1 MTRLITVALT
11 GTAQDRA
18 AIDWAAAD
26 AEAGDSVHVTLAY
39 RLLAFSE
46 SSWPPVT
53 EANTHRRQ
61 HAQRA
66 VSSAIAHVRM
76 ATRAAQV
83 DGEPVVG
90 APVPA
95 LRDISALCD
104 VIVVG
109 VPAPGRHRHA
119 HPGQAIAADLAR
131 HGHCPVIAVP
141 GPDPSADTAGP
152 PPGEAPVG
160 LLLDESSLPPDAVE
174 FAFKA
179 AARADATLVVA
190 ESVPHYPQFATG
202 PRDRDLWAQLGQETL
217 AADLAVYQEKFR
229 GAGII
234 VELRH
239 ERATQTAGLLE
250 GTCRLVVVSRGA
262 ADSAPLCPLA
272 VTALD
277 VARCPVAVVPE

>member
-18 AIDWAAAD
+18 ALDWAAAD
-26 AEAGDSVHVTLAY
+26 AEAGDTVHVTLAY
-39 RLLAFSE
+39 RLLALSE

-53 EANTHRRQ
+53 DANTSRRH

-66 VSSAIAHVRM
+66 VSSAIAHVRL
-76 ATRAAQV
+76 ATRAGHV

-104 VIVVG
+104 VVVVG
-109 VPAPGRHRHA
+109 VPAAGRHRHA
-119 HPGQAIAADLAR
+119 HPGQAIATDLAR
-131 HGHCPVIAVP
+131 HGECPVIAVP
-141 GPDPSADTAGP
+141 SHDDAGP
-152 PPGEAPVG
+152 PTPADAPVG
-160 LLLDESSLPPDAVE
+160 LLLDASSLPSDAVE
-174 FAFKA
+174 FAFEA
-179 AARADATLVVA
+179 AARADTTLVVA
-190 ESVPHYPQFATG
+190 ESVPRHPQLATG
-202 PRDRDLWAQLGQETL
+202 SRDRDLWAQLGQETL
-217 AADLAVYQEKFR
+217 AADLAVYQDKFR

-239 ERATQTAGLLE
+239 ERATQTAVLLE
-250 GTCRLVVVSRGA
+250 GTCRLVVVSRGSM
-262 ADSAPLCPLA
+262 DSATLSPLA

-277 VARCPVAVVPE
+277 IAQCPVAVVPE